1 MHLPSRIRFH
11 NAPSKKVERGNILE
25 WEQPLADRRAG
36 LPVGIEV
43 RMDPTSI
50 LRRTL
55 LLFAV
60 SGLAALLALAAIIWW
75 VVKRA

>member
-1 MHLPSRIRFH
+1 
-11 NAPSKKVERGNILE
+11 
-25 WEQPLADRRAG
+25 
-36 LPVGIEV
+36 
-43 RMDPTSI
+43 MDPTSI

-60 SGLAALLALAAIIWW
+60 SGLAALIALAAVIWW